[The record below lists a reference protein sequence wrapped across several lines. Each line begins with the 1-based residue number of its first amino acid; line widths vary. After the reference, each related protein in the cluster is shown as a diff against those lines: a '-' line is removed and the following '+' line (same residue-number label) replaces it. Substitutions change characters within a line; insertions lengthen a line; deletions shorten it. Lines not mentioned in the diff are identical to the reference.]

1 MRTQENKQL
10 RTQVKER
17 LSLISDN
24 KRLRGYILIKE
35 WTRPA
40 YVDNDGVEWFDEEI
54 RPCHT
59 SGRGR
64 FTTNLDYTQQT
75 MWLLNKMGVDF
86 IAGNDAPRG
95 GKCGQ
100 FIIIKGV
107 KDEK

>member
-10 RTQVKER
+10 RKQVKER

-24 KRLRGYILIKE
+24 KRLKGYKLIEE
-35 WTRPA
+35 WTRP
-40 YVDNDGVEWFDEEI
+40 VFVEKDGTEWFDEEI

-59 SGRGR
+59 SGSGR

-86 IAGNDAPRG
+86 EAGNDSPRG

-107 KDEK
+107 RG